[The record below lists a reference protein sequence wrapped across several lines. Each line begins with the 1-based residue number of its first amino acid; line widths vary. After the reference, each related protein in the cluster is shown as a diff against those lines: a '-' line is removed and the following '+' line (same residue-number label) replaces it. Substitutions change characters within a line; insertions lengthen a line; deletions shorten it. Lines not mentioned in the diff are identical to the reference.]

1 MAISGLT
8 YTLSAIIASPSCY
21 VGAIIK
27 SSDDVKYE
35 KQELSYRKQIARKL
49 GSQYVEGIHRPKYYI
64 VTLKSRL
71 KVTQGH

>member
-35 KQELSYRKQIARKL
+35 NKNLAIAN
-49 GSQYVEGIHRPKYYI
+49 
-64 VTLKSRL
+64 RL
-71 KVTQGH
+71 RVS